1 MTAENGDQGWDLRE
15 IVRKLRAFRDARDW
29 SQFHE
34 PKDLAA
40 ALAIEAGELQQLFLW
55 KRPDEIEA
63 IVTSAISALV
73 LTGVEPLGDWSR
85 VEFGVPVGADPRE
98 EVARALRDS
107 AVDVRELTL
116 RKPSLER
123 YFQYVT
129 ESEVALV

>member
-63 IVTSAISALV
+63 IVTSEDGRREIGAEIADV
-73 LTGVEPLGDWSR
+73 LTFAFYLADRLAIDVAGAIAAKLARNETRYPADEHRGV
-85 VEFGVPVGADPRE
+85 ADRT
-98 EVARALRDS
+98 RR
-107 AVDVRELTL
+107 RGG
-116 RKPSLER
+116 
-123 YFQYVT
+123 
-129 ESEVALV
+129 

>member
-63 IVTSAISALV
+63 IVTSEDGRREIGAEIADV
-73 LTGVEPLGDWSR
+73 LTFAFYLADRLAIDVAGAIAAKLARNETRYPAAEHRGV
-85 VEFGVPVGADPRE
+85 ADRT
-98 EVARALRDS
+98 RR
-107 AVDVRELTL
+107 RGG
-116 RKPSLER
+116 
-123 YFQYVT
+123 
-129 ESEVALV
+129 